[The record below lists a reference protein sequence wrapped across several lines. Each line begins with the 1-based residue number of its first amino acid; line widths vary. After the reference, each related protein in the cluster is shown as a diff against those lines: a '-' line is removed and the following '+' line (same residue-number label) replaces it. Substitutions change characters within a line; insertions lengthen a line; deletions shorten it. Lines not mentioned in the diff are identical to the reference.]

1 MHQTALPYSGRTQV
15 NFTMLS
21 SCTLDL
27 KVQVWW
33 LYELCG
39 LHSGRMVVV
48 VTVWWSCELCGLH
61 GGCVGYTGCM
71 WAVGCM
77 WSMWWLWVAC
87 GLCGGYGLHL
97 VVVCGLYGGRNR
109 MIGVDGDANGK
120 WLVKIDSFGTEV
132 EWCLSSGMG
141 KGSSEMNI

>member
-1 MHQTALPYSGRTQV
+1 M
-15 NFTMLS
+15 
-21 SCTLDL
+21 
-27 KVQVWW
+27 
-33 LYELCG
+33 
-39 LHSGRMVVV
+39 
-48 VTVWWSCELCGLH
+48 
-61 GGCVGYTGCM
+61 GYTGCM

-97 VVVCGLYGGRNR
+97 MVVCGLYGGRNR